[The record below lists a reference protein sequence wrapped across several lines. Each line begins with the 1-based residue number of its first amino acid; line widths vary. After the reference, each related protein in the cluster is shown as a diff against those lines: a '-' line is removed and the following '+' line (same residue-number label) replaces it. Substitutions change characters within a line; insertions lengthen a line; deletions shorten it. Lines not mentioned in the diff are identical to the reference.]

1 MTPLRRHFIMG
12 PKKIDEAIY
21 YGNLGFE
28 ELVNFHKIATKEDK
42 KEMEKILKAGDWLK
56 FKALIERVTKARLT

>member
-1 MTPLRRHFIMG
+1 MG
-12 PKKIDEAIY
+12 PKRIDEAIY

-28 ELVNFHKIATKEDK
+28 ELVKFYKIATKEDK

-56 FKALIERVTKARLT
+56 FKSLIAKVTNERLT